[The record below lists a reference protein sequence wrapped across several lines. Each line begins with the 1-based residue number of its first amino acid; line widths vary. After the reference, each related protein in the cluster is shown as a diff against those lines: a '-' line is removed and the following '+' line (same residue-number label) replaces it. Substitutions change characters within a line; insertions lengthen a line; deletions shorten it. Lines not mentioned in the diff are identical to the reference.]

1 MLDLKLDLGK
11 VNKKIDIETE
21 TDRDRE
27 SHFHFFV
34 GA

>member
-1 MLDLKLDLGK
+1 MLDLNLDLGK

-21 TDRDRE
+21 TDRE